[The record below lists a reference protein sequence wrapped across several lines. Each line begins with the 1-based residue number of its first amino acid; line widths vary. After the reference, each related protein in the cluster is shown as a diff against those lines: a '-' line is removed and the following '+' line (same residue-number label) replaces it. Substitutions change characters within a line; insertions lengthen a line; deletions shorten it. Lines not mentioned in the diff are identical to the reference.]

1 MTRRKVP
8 AALVALPFALC
19 LIALAPAGT
28 AGAAPCD
35 SQGLLGVVG
44 MCSPGSSPSPRPS
57 GKASPS
63 ATASPPVQP
72 QPQPDPGVAVPPG
85 GAPTPSPAVTAEPA
99 PAQVAPP
106 GTTTAA
112 VPSPIVSSP
121 SPSTQNSASAAAAAR
136 IDPGSPAQSDHPIAP
151 TVSVAGILV
160 AFGGTLIVAG
170 GVVGLRRYP
179 PL

>member
-8 AALVALPFALC
+8 VALVALPFALC
-19 LIALAPAGT
+19 LIALAPAEP
-28 AGAAPCD
+28 AGAASCD

-57 GKASPS
+57 GKPTPS

-85 GAPTPSPAVTAEPA
+85 GASTSAPAVTAEPA
-99 PAQVAPP
+99 PSQVAPP
-106 GTTTAA
+106 ATNVAA

-121 SPSTQNSASAAAAAR
+121 SPSTQNSAPAADAAR
-136 IDPGSPAQSDHPIAP
+136 IDPGSPAQGDHPIAP
-151 TVSVAGILV
+151 TFPVAGILV
-160 AFGGTLIVAG
+160 AFGGTLIAAG

-179 PL
+179 SL